1 MNANPR
7 FLSKAIRTV
16 LRWQLVATA
25 ALTLLAGLLAGEH
38 GALSAALGGAVS
50 LCAGWASGMVA
61 AKGKAQSAGG
71 ILVGALRAEGVKIG
85 LIAALLGVVLAMYQ
99 DVVVIAFLGT
109 FMVTVI
115 IFSMA
120 FFVREHNQPR
130 S

>member
-1 MNANPR
+1 MNGKPL

-16 LRWQLVATA
+16 LRWQLAATA
-25 ALTLLAGLLAGEH
+25 ALAILAGFVAGEH
-38 GALSAALGGAVS
+38 GALSVVLGGAVS
-50 LCAGWASGMVA
+50 LCAGWASGVVA

-85 LIAALLGVVLAMYQ
+85 LIAVLLGVVLTVYQ

-120 FFVREHNQPR
+120 FFVREN
-130 S
+130 

>member
-1 MNANPR
+1 MSSKPP

-25 ALTLLAGLLAGEH
+25 ALTLLAGLLAGGH
-38 GALSAALGGAVS
+38 GAQSAALGGAVS

-61 AKGKAQSAGG
+61 AMGIKGDTQSAGG

-85 LIAALLGVVLAMYQ
+85 LMVILVGTVLTIYK

-109 FMVTVI
+109 FVATAI
-115 IFSMA
+115 IYSMA
-120 FFVREHNQPR
+120 FFVREH
-130 S
+130 

>member
-1 MNANPR
+1 MNGKPP

-25 ALTLLAGLLAGEH
+25 VLTLLAGWLAGGH

-50 LCAGWASGMVA
+50 LSAGWASGMVA
-61 AKGKAQSAGG
+61 GMGKTRSAGG

-85 LIAALLGVVLAMYQ
+85 LIAVLLGVVLAMYR

-109 FMVTVI
+109 FMATAM

-120 FFVREHNQPR
+120 FFVREN
-130 S
+130 